1 MNLIDVK
8 NLLFKYKMYSGEKEE
23 VIEHTAIDNISLSIK
38 KGDFVGILGH
48 NGSGKSTLAKQLA
61 ALLKPSGG
69 VIYVGGMDTAKEE
82 QILDIRKT
90 AGLVFQNPDNQLI
103 GNIVEE
109 DVAFGPENMGIPAEE
124 IEMRITKALA
134 ATGMTAYRE
143 ASPGAL
149 SGGQKQKIAISGV
162 LAMEPKCIIFD
173 EPTAM
178 IDPES
183 RKELL
188 EAIYDLKRLKNIT
201 VIYITHFL
209 QEVSQADYLYVMSH
223 GKITLEGTP
232 ETLFKMP
239 EKLAENNLE
248 LPFEVAL
255 IDDLR
260 KKSVDVPEEIYTK
273 QQLLEFLK
281 YHFQK
286 DKANNIV
293 LSDYKSEQ
301 QAISESSKSNVK
313 SQAKENSRYGNCLEK
328 QSDSYSI
335 SVDDRNEKLSDNS
348 LGDLNLADETE
359 VSKKSHELD
368 KTEVSKKSHELD
380 KTEVS
385 KKSHD
390 LDEAEVSR
398 KSHDLDEAEVSKKSH
413 ELKETSDIKENA
425 SKNID
430 EPKETEST
438 KGITLKNISYQ
449 YKKQDSGEEKYAI
462 KDISLAIEPGEFVA
476 IIGRTGSGKST
487 LIQHFNGLFQPKSGD
502 YFFNGE
508 NIWEKKYDLKK
519 LRQKVALCFQY
530 PEYQLFEENVLKDIA
545 FGPKNL
551 GFDKK
556 ECEKKARHA
565 MQLAGLSNELE
576 KVSPFS
582 LSGGQKRR
590 VALAGILAM
599 EPEYL
604 ILDEP
609 VAGMDAPGK
618 KILFDLLHHLNKE
631 RGITIVLVS
640 HNMDDVA
647 DHADRVLVMENGQIK
662 MDGKTEEVFAR
673 KDELTEMGLGVPQA
687 VEFYLDL
694 KEILEETDI
703 DLDNAFSH
711 DMQYNQKNREVSQK
725 TIELSQENVE
735 INQKETK
742 EKGTEMHEK
751 KIEPSNAKAKEYIKT
766 KRTKNV
772 EIPLNIDEL
781 AAYIAGGSL

>member
-23 VIEHTAIDNISLSIK
+23 VIEHTAIDDISLSIK

-69 VIYVGGMDTAKEE
+69 VIYVGGMDTSKEE
-82 QILDIRKT
+82 RILDIRKT
-90 AGLVFQNPDNQLI
+90 AGMVFQNPDNQLI

-124 IEMRITKALA
+124 IEKKITKALA
-134 ATGMTAYRE
+134 STGMTAYRE

-162 LAMEPKCIIFD
+162 LAMEPECIIFD

-209 QEVSQADYLYVMSH
+209 QEVSRADYLYVMSH

-232 ETLFKMP
+232 EALFKMP
-239 EKLAENNLE
+239 EKLVENNLE

-255 IDDLR
+255 IDNLR
-260 KKSVDVPEEIYTK
+260 EKGVLVPEEIYTK
-273 QQLLEFLK
+273 QQLLEFLEDD
-281 YHFQK
+281 FQK
-286 DKANNIV
+286 SKIDNII
-293 LSDYKSEQ
+293 LSERKSESEVGGR
-301 QAISESSKSNVK
+301 AISES
-313 SQAKENSRYGNCLEK
+313 
-328 QSDSYSI
+328 
-335 SVDDRNEKLSDNS
+335 DNS
-348 LGDLNLADETE
+348 LDNLKLTDETE
-359 VSKKSHELD
+359 VSKKL
-368 KTEVSKKSHELD
+368 
-380 KTEVS
+380 
-385 KKSHD
+385 
-390 LDEAEVSR
+390 
-398 KSHDLDEAEVSKKSH
+398 H
-413 ELKETSDIKENA
+413 ELKEISDIKEDA

-430 EPKETEST
+430 ESKETT

-449 YKKQDSGEEKYAI
+449 YKKRGSSEEKYAI
-462 KDISLAIEPGEFVA
+462 KDISLSIEPGEFVA
-476 IIGRTGSGKST
+476 IVGRTGSGKST
-487 LIQHFNGLFQPKSGD
+487 LIQHLNGLLQPKSGE

-556 ECEKKARHA
+556 ECEEKARHA
-565 MQLAGLSNELE
+565 MQLVGLSKELE

-647 DHADRVLVMENGQIK
+647 NHADRVLVMEDGQLK
-662 MDGKTEEVFAR
+662 MDGNTGEVFTR

-694 KEILEETDI
+694 KESLEETDV
-703 DLDNAFSH
+703 DSNNAFPH
-711 DMQYNQKNREVSQK
+711 DMQCNEKNREVYQK
-725 TIELSQENVE
+725 MVELSQENVE
-735 INQKETK
+735 MNQKETK
-742 EKGTEMHEK
+742 EKGIKMRKEK
-751 KIEPSNAKAKEYIKT
+751 MEASNAKAEEYIKI
-766 KRTKNV
+766 KRMKN
-772 EIPLNIDEL
+772 EGLPLSIDEL

>member
-1 MNLIDVK
+1 MIKADAVLWPTIIVEKSQMNLIDVK

-23 VIEHTAIDNISLSIK
+23 VIEHTAIDDISLSIK
-38 KGDFVGILGH
+38 KGGFVGILGH

-61 ALLKPSGG
+61 ALLKPTGG
-69 VIYVGGMDTAKEE
+69 VIYVGGMDTSKEE

-90 AGLVFQNPDNQLI
+90 AGMVFQNPDNQLI

-124 IEMRITKALA
+124 IEKRITKALA
-134 ATGMTAYRE
+134 STGMTAYRE
-143 ASPGAL
+143 ASPGTL

-162 LAMEPKCIIFD
+162 LAMEPECIIFD

-223 GKITLEGTP
+223 GKITIEGTP

-239 EKLAENNLE
+239 EKLVENNLE

-260 KKSVDVPEEIYTK
+260 KKGVNVPEEIYTK
-273 QQLLEFLK
+273 KQLLEFLK
-281 YHFQK
+281 HDFRKGKDDNIILSKQK
-286 DKANNIV
+286 IESQVETLANN
-293 LSDYKSEQ
+293 S
-301 QAISESSKSNVK
+301 
-313 SQAKENSRYGNCLEK
+313 
-328 QSDSYSI
+328 
-335 SVDDRNEKLSDNS
+335 
-348 LGDLNLADETE
+348 
-359 VSKKSHELD
+359 
-368 KTEVSKKSHELD
+368 
-380 KTEVS
+380 
-385 KKSHD
+385 
-390 LDEAEVSR
+390 LDELEVP
-398 KSHDLDEAEVSKKSH
+398 KKRS
-413 ELKETSDIKENA
+413 EFKDISDIKEVP
-425 SKNID
+425 KKVY

-449 YKKQDSGEEKYAI
+449 YKKQDSGKEKYAI
-462 KDISLAIEPGEFVA
+462 KDISLSIEPGEFVA
-476 IIGRTGSGKST
+476 IVGRTGSGKST
-487 LIQHFNGLFQPKSGD
+487 LIQHLNGLLQPKSGE
-502 YFFNGE
+502 YFFDGE

-519 LRQKVALCFQY
+519 LRQNVALCFQY

-556 ECEKKARHA
+556 KCEEKARHA
-565 MQLAGLSNELE
+565 MQLVGLSKELE

-618 KILFDLLHHLNKE
+618 KILFDLLHRLNKE
-631 RGITIVLVS
+631 RGITIILVS

-647 DHADRVLVMENGQIK
+647 DHAERVLVMEDGQLK
-662 MDGKTEEVFAR
+662 MDGKTREVFAR
-673 KDELTEMGLGVPQA
+673 KDELIEMGLGVPQA

-694 KEILEETDI
+694 REILEETDI
-703 DLDNAFSH
+703 DLDNDFSQ
-711 DMQYNQKNREVSQK
+711 DMQCNEKNREVYQK
-725 TIELSQENVE
+725 TVELSQENVE

-742 EKGTEMHEK
+742 EKGIEMHKE
-751 KIEPSNAKAKEYIKT
+751 KIEVSNAKV

-772 EIPLNIDEL
+772 GIPLSIDEL

>member
-162 LAMEPKCIIFD
+162 LAMEPECIIFD

-223 GKITLEGTP
+223 GKITLKGTP
-232 ETLFKMP
+232 ETLFKIP

-255 IDDLR
+255 IDNLR

-286 DKANNIV
+286 DKSDNIV
-293 LSDYKSEQ
+293 LSEYKSERKT
-301 QAISESSKSNVK
+301 ISESSKSNVK
-313 SQAKENSRYGNCLEK
+313 SQAKENSRYGTCLEK

-335 SVDDRNEKLSDNS
+335 SVDDRNEKLADNF

-359 VSKKSHELD
+359 VSKKSYELD
-368 KTEVSKKSHELD
+368 EAEVSKKSHE
-380 KTEVS
+380 
-385 KKSHD
+385 
-390 LDEAEVSR
+390 
-398 KSHDLDEAEVSKKSH
+398 LDEAEVSKKSH
-413 ELKETSDIKENA
+413 ELKETSDIKENS

-449 YKKQDSGEEKYAI
+449 YKKQDFGEEKYAI

-556 ECEKKARHA
+556 ECEEKARHA

-647 DHADRVLVMENGQIK
+647 EHADRVLVMENGQLK
-662 MDGKTEEVFAR
+662 MDGKTEEVFVR
-673 KDELTEMGLGVPQA
+673 KNELTEMGLGVPQA

-751 KIEPSNAKAKEYIKT
+751 KIEASNEKAKEYIKT

-772 EIPLNIDEL
+772 GIPLNIDEL

>member
-1 MNLIDVK
+1 MIVWRFYWNVEKSQMNLIDVK

-23 VIEHTAIDNISLSIK
+23 VIEHTAIDDISLSIK

-69 VIYVGGMDTAKEE
+69 VIYVGGMDTSKEE

-90 AGLVFQNPDNQLI
+90 AGMVFQNPDNQLI

-124 IEMRITKALA
+124 IEKRITKALA
-134 ATGMTAYRE
+134 STGMSAYRE

-162 LAMEPKCIIFD
+162 LAMEPECIIFD

-183 RKELL
+183 RKEVL
-188 EAIYDLKRLKNIT
+188 EAIYDLKHLKKIT

-209 QEVSQADYLYVMSH
+209 QEVSQADYLYVMSQ

-232 ETLFKMP
+232 EALFKMP
-239 EKLAENNLE
+239 EKLVENNLE

-260 KKSVDVPEEIYTK
+260 KKGVNVPEEIYTK

-281 YHFQK
+281 HYFQK
-286 DKANNIV
+286 SKDNNII
-293 LSDYKSEQ
+293 LSKQ
-301 QAISESSKSNVK
+301 KPESQVETL
-313 SQAKENSRYGNCLEK
+313 A
-328 QSDSYSI
+328 
-335 SVDDRNEKLSDNS
+335 DNS
-348 LGDLNLADETE
+348 LDELKEISDRKEEVPKKRHELKDVSDRKEE
-359 VSKKSHELD
+359 VSKK
-368 KTEVSKKSHELD
+368 
-380 KTEVS
+380 
-385 KKSHD
+385 
-390 LDEAEVSR
+390 R
-398 KSHDLDEAEVSKKSH
+398 H
-413 ELKETSDIKENA
+413 ELKDVSDRKEEI
-425 SKNID
+425 SKKVD
-430 EPKETEST
+430 ESKETEST
-438 KGITLKNISYQ
+438 KGILLKNISYQ

-462 KDISLAIEPGEFVA
+462 KNVSLSIEPGEFVA
-476 IIGRTGSGKST
+476 IVGRTGSGKST
-487 LIQHFNGLFQPKSGD
+487 LIQHLNGLLQPKSGQYLFD
-502 YFFNGE
+502 GE
-508 NIWEKKYDLKK
+508 NIWERKYDLKK

-545 FGPKNL
+545 FGSKNL

-556 ECEKKARHA
+556 ECEEKARHA
-565 MQLAGLSNELE
+565 MQLVGLSKELE

-618 KILFDLLHHLNKE
+618 KMLFELLHQLNKE
-631 RGITIVLVS
+631 RGITIILVS

-647 DHADRVLVMENGQIK
+647 DHADRVLVMEDGHLK
-662 MDGKTEEVFAR
+662 MDGKTGEVFAR

-687 VEFYLDL
+687 VEFYLDI
-694 KEILEETDI
+694 KEILEEMDI
-703 DLDNAFSH
+703 DLNNAFSQ
-711 DMQYNQKNREVSQK
+711 DMQCNQKNRKVYQKSVELYPENLEKNQREIDEKSMEIHREKTEV
-725 TIELSQENVE
+725 LN
-735 INQKETK
+735 TK
-742 EKGTEMHEK
+742 VK
-751 KIEPSNAKAKEYIKT
+751 KNARR
-766 KRTKNV
+766 KRTKPV
-772 EIPLNIDEL
+772 EIPLNIENL
-781 AAYIAGGSL
+781 AEYIAGGSL

>member
-1 MNLIDVK
+1 MIKADAVLRTTIIVEKSHMNLIDVK

-23 VIEHTAIDNISLSIK
+23 VIERTAIDDISLSIK

-61 ALLKPSGG
+61 ALLKPSDG
-69 VIYVGGMDTAKEE
+69 VIYVGGMDTSKEE

-90 AGLVFQNPDNQLI
+90 AGMVFQNPDNQLI

-124 IEMRITKALA
+124 IEKRIAKALA
-134 ATGMTAYRE
+134 STGMTAYRE

-162 LAMEPKCIIFD
+162 LAMEPECIIFD

-209 QEVSQADYLYVMSH
+209 QEVSRADYLYVMSH
-223 GKITLEGTP
+223 GQITLEGTP
-232 ETLFKMP
+232 ETLFKLP
-239 EKLAENNLE
+239 EKLVENNLE

-255 IDDLR
+255 IDNLR
-260 KKSVDVPEEIYTK
+260 KKGVQVPEEIYTK
-273 QQLLEFLK
+273 KQLLEFLK
-281 YHFQK
+281 HDFRK
-286 DKANNIV
+286 DI
-293 LSDYKSEQ
+293 
-301 QAISESSKSNVK
+301 
-313 SQAKENSRYGNCLEK
+313 
-328 QSDSYSI
+328 
-335 SVDDRNEKLSDNS
+335 
-348 LGDLNLADETE
+348 
-359 VSKKSHELD
+359 
-368 KTEVSKKSHELD
+368 
-380 KTEVS
+380 
-385 KKSHD
+385 
-390 LDEAEVSR
+390 
-398 KSHDLDEAEVSKKSH
+398 
-413 ELKETSDIKENA
+413 SDIKEVPNRIEK
-425 SKNID
+425 S
-430 EPKETEST
+430 KETEST

-449 YKKQDSGEEKYAI
+449 YKKRGSSEEKYAI
-462 KDISLAIEPGEFVA
+462 KDISLSIKPGEFVA
-476 IIGRTGSGKST
+476 IVGRTGSGKST
-487 LIQHFNGLFQPKSGD
+487 LIQHLNGLLQPQSGE

-556 ECEKKARHA
+556 ECEEKARHA
-565 MQLAGLSNELE
+565 MQLVGLSKELE

-647 DHADRVLVMENGQIK
+647 NHADRVLVMEDGQLK
-662 MDGKTEEVFAR
+662 MDGKTREVFAR
-673 KDELTEMGLGVPQA
+673 KGELIKMGLGVPQA

-694 KEILEETDI
+694 KEI
-703 DLDNAFSH
+703 
-711 DMQYNQKNREVSQK
+711 
-725 TIELSQENVE
+725 
-735 INQKETK
+735 
-742 EKGTEMHEK
+742 
-751 KIEPSNAKAKEYIKT
+751 KT
-766 KRTKNV
+766 KTV
-772 EIPLNIDEL
+772 EIPLNIEEL
-781 AAYIAGGSL
+781 AVYIAGGSL

>member
-61 ALLKPSGG
+61 ALLKPSSG

-134 ATGMTAYRE
+134 STGMTAYRE

-162 LAMEPKCIIFD
+162 LAMEPECIIFD

-223 GKITLEGTP
+223 GKITLKGTP
-232 ETLFKMP
+232 ETLFKIP

-286 DKANNIV
+286 DKSDNIV
-293 LSDYKSEQ
+293 LSEYKSERKT
-301 QAISESSKSNVK
+301 ISESSRSNVK

-335 SVDDRNEKLSDNS
+335 SVDDRNEKLADNS

-368 KTEVSKKSHELD
+368 EAEVSKKSYE
-380 KTEVS
+380 
-385 KKSHD
+385 
-390 LDEAEVSR
+390 
-398 KSHDLDEAEVSKKSH
+398 LDEAEVSKKSH

-487 LIQHFNGLFQPKSGD
+487 LIQHFNGLFQPKSGA

-556 ECEKKARHA
+556 ECEEKARHA

-582 LSGGQKRR
+582 LSGGEKRR

-609 VAGMDAPGK
+609 VAGMDASGK

-647 DHADRVLVMENGQIK
+647 DHADRVLVMENGQLK
-662 MDGKTEEVFAR
+662 MDGKTEEVFVR

-703 DLDNAFSH
+703 DLENAFSH
-711 DMQYNQKNREVSQK
+711 DMQYDQKNREVSQK
-725 TIELSQENVE
+725 MIELSQENVE

-751 KIEPSNAKAKEYIKT
+751 KIEASNEKAKEYIKT

-772 EIPLNIDEL
+772 GIPLNIDEL
-781 AAYIAGGSL
+781 VAYIAGGSL

>member
-61 ALLKPSGG
+61 ALLKPSSG

-134 ATGMTAYRE
+134 STGMTAYRE

-149 SGGQKQKIAISGV
+149 SGGQKQK
-162 LAMEPKCIIFD
+162 
-173 EPTAM
+173 
-178 IDPES
+178 
-183 RKELL
+183 KELL

-223 GKITLEGTP
+223 GKITLKGTP
-232 ETLFKMP
+232 ETLFKIP
-239 EKLAENNLE
+239 EKLVENNLE

-286 DKANNIV
+286 DESDNIV
-293 LSDYKSEQ
+293 LSEYKSERKT
-301 QAISESSKSNVK
+301 ISESSKSNVK

-335 SVDDRNEKLSDNS
+335 SVDDRNEKLADNS
-348 LGDLNLADETE
+348 LGDLNLADET
-359 VSKKSHELD
+359 
-368 KTEVSKKSHELD
+368 
-380 KTEVS
+380 
-385 KKSHD
+385 
-390 LDEAEVSR
+390 
-398 KSHDLDEAEVSKKSH
+398 EVSKKSH

-430 EPKETEST
+430 EPKETELT

-487 LIQHFNGLFQPKSGD
+487 LIQHFNGLFQPKSGA

-556 ECEKKARHA
+556 ECEEKARHA

-647 DHADRVLVMENGQIK
+647 DHADRVLVMENGQLK
-662 MDGKTEEVFAR
+662 MDGKTEEVFVR

-703 DLDNAFSH
+703 DLENAFSH

-751 KIEPSNAKAKEYIKT
+751 KIEASNEKAKEYIKT

-772 EIPLNIDEL
+772 GIPLNIDEL

>member
-69 VIYVGGMDTAKEE
+69 IIYVGGMDTAKEE

-134 ATGMTAYRE
+134 STGMTAYRE

-162 LAMEPKCIIFD
+162 LAMEPECIIFD

-223 GKITLEGTP
+223 GKITLKGTP
-232 ETLFKMP
+232 ETLFKIP
-239 EKLAENNLE
+239 EKLVENNLE

-286 DKANNIV
+286 DKSDNIV
-293 LSDYKSEQ
+293 LSEYKSERKT
-301 QAISESSKSNVK
+301 ISESSKSNVK
-313 SQAKENSRYGNCLEK
+313 SQAKENSRYGNSMEK
-328 QSDSYSI
+328 QSDSHSI
-335 SVDDRNEKLSDNS
+335 SVYDRNEKLADNS
-348 LGDLNLADETE
+348 LDNLNLADETE

-368 KTEVSKKSHELD
+368 EAEVSKKSHELD
-380 KTEVS
+380 EAEVS
-385 KKSHD
+385 KKFH
-390 LDEAEVSR
+390 E
-398 KSHDLDEAEVSKKSH
+398 LDEAEVSKKSH

-430 EPKETEST
+430 EPKKTEST

-556 ECEKKARHA
+556 ECEEKARHA

-609 VAGMDAPGK
+609 VAGMDALGK

-647 DHADRVLVMENGQIK
+647 DHADRVLVMENGQLK
-662 MDGKTEEVFAR
+662 MDGKTEEVFVR

-703 DLDNAFSH
+703 DLENAFSH

-751 KIEPSNAKAKEYIKT
+751 KIEASNEKAKEYIKT

-772 EIPLNIDEL
+772 GIPLNIDEL

>member
-1 MNLIDVK
+1 M
-8 NLLFKYKMYSGEKEE
+8 
-23 VIEHTAIDNISLSIK
+23 
-38 KGDFVGILGH
+38 
-48 NGSGKSTLAKQLA
+48 
-61 ALLKPSGG
+61 
-69 VIYVGGMDTAKEE
+69 
-82 QILDIRKT
+82 
-90 AGLVFQNPDNQLI
+90 
-103 GNIVEE
+103 
-109 DVAFGPENMGIPAEE
+109 
-124 IEMRITKALA
+124 
-134 ATGMTAYRE
+134 
-143 ASPGAL
+143 
-149 SGGQKQKIAISGV
+149 
-162 LAMEPKCIIFD
+162 
-173 EPTAM
+173 
-178 IDPES
+178 
-183 RKELL
+183 
-188 EAIYDLKRLKNIT
+188 
-201 VIYITHFL
+201 
-209 QEVSQADYLYVMSH
+209 
-223 GKITLEGTP
+223 
-232 ETLFKMP
+232 
-239 EKLAENNLE
+239 
-248 LPFEVAL
+248 
-255 IDDLR
+255 
-260 KKSVDVPEEIYTK
+260 
-273 QQLLEFLK
+273 
-281 YHFQK
+281 
-286 DKANNIV
+286 
-293 LSDYKSEQ
+293 
-301 QAISESSKSNVK
+301 
-313 SQAKENSRYGNCLEK
+313 
-328 QSDSYSI
+328 
-335 SVDDRNEKLSDNS
+335 
-348 LGDLNLADETE
+348 
-359 VSKKSHELD
+359 
-368 KTEVSKKSHELD
+368 
-380 KTEVS
+380 
-385 KKSHD
+385 
-390 LDEAEVSR
+390 
-398 KSHDLDEAEVSKKSH
+398 
-413 ELKETSDIKENA
+413 
-425 SKNID
+425 
-430 EPKETEST
+430 
-438 KGITLKNISYQ
+438 
-449 YKKQDSGEEKYAI
+449 
-462 KDISLAIEPGEFVA
+462 A

-487 LIQHFNGLFQPKSGD
+487 LIQHFNGIFQPKSGD

-508 NIWEKKYDLKK
+508 NIWEKKYDLKR

-556 ECEKKARHA
+556 ECEEKARHA

-647 DHADRVLVMENGQIK
+647 DHADRVLVMENGQLK

-711 DMQYNQKNREVSQK
+711 DMQYNQKNLEVSQK
-725 TIELSQENVE
+725 TLELSQQNVE

-751 KIEPSNAKAKEYIKT
+751 KIEASNEKAKEYIKT

-772 EIPLNIDEL
+772 GIPLNIDEL

>member
-134 ATGMTAYRE
+134 STGMTAYRE
-143 ASPGAL
+143 VSPGAL

-162 LAMEPKCIIFD
+162 LAMEPECIIFD

-223 GKITLEGTP
+223 GKITLKGTP
-232 ETLFKMP
+232 ETLFKIP
-239 EKLAENNLE
+239 EKLVENNLE

-260 KKSVDVPEEIYTK
+260 KKSMDVPEEIYTK

-286 DKANNIV
+286 DKSDNIV
-293 LSDYKSEQ
+293 LYEYKSERKT
-301 QAISESSKSNVK
+301 ISESSRSNVK
-313 SQAKENSRYGNCLEK
+313 SQAKENSRYGNSMEK
-328 QSDSYSI
+328 QSDSHSI
-335 SVDDRNEKLSDNS
+335 SVDDRNEKLADNS

-359 VSKKSHELD
+359 VSKKSYELD
-368 KTEVSKKSHELD
+368 EAEVSKKSHE
-380 KTEVS
+380 
-385 KKSHD
+385 
-390 LDEAEVSR
+390 
-398 KSHDLDEAEVSKKSH
+398 LDEAEVSKKSH

-449 YKKQDSGEEKYAI
+449 YKKQDSGEE
-462 KDISLAIEPGEFVA
+462 
-476 IIGRTGSGKST
+476 
-487 LIQHFNGLFQPKSGD
+487 
-502 YFFNGE
+502 
-508 NIWEKKYDLKK
+508 
-519 LRQKVALCFQY
+519 
-530 PEYQLFEENVLKDIA
+530 
-545 FGPKNL
+545 
-551 GFDKK
+551 
-556 ECEKKARHA
+556 
-565 MQLAGLSNELE
+565 
-576 KVSPFS
+576 
-582 LSGGQKRR
+582 
-590 VALAGILAM
+590 
-599 EPEYL
+599 
-604 ILDEP
+604 
-609 VAGMDAPGK
+609 
-618 KILFDLLHHLNKE
+618 
-631 RGITIVLVS
+631 
-640 HNMDDVA
+640 
-647 DHADRVLVMENGQIK
+647 
-662 MDGKTEEVFAR
+662 
-673 KDELTEMGLGVPQA
+673 
-687 VEFYLDL
+687 
-694 KEILEETDI
+694 
-703 DLDNAFSH
+703 
-711 DMQYNQKNREVSQK
+711 
-725 TIELSQENVE
+725 
-735 INQKETK
+735 
-742 EKGTEMHEK
+742 
-751 KIEPSNAKAKEYIKT
+751 
-766 KRTKNV
+766 
-772 EIPLNIDEL
+772 
-781 AAYIAGGSL
+781 

>member
-1 MNLIDVK
+1 MIKADAVLRPTIIVEKSQMNLIDVK

-23 VIEHTAIDNISLSIK
+23 VIEHTAIDDISLSIK

-69 VIYVGGMDTAKEE
+69 VIYVGGMDTSKEE

-90 AGLVFQNPDNQLI
+90 AGMVFQNPDNQLI

-124 IEMRITKALA
+124 IEKRIAKALA
-134 ATGMTAYRE
+134 STGMTAYRE
-143 ASPGAL
+143 TSPGAL

-162 LAMEPKCIIFD
+162 LAMEPECIIFD

-239 EKLAENNLE
+239 EKLVENNLE

-255 IDDLR
+255 IDNLR
-260 KKSVDVPEEIYTK
+260 KKDVQVPEKIYTK
-273 QQLLEFLK
+273 QQLLEFLEDD
-281 YHFQK
+281 FRK
-286 DKANNIV
+286 DI
-293 LSDYKSEQ
+293 
-301 QAISESSKSNVK
+301 
-313 SQAKENSRYGNCLEK
+313 
-328 QSDSYSI
+328 
-335 SVDDRNEKLSDNS
+335 
-348 LGDLNLADETE
+348 
-359 VSKKSHELD
+359 
-368 KTEVSKKSHELD
+368 
-380 KTEVS
+380 
-385 KKSHD
+385 
-390 LDEAEVSR
+390 
-398 KSHDLDEAEVSKKSH
+398 
-413 ELKETSDIKENA
+413 SDIKEVPNRIEE
-425 SKNID
+425 S
-430 EPKETEST
+430 KETEST

-449 YKKQDSGEEKYAI
+449 YKKQGSGEEKYAI
-462 KDISLAIEPGEFVA
+462 KDISLSIEPGEFVA
-476 IIGRTGSGKST
+476 IVGRTGSGKST
-487 LIQHFNGLFQPKSGD
+487 LIQHFNGLLQPKSGE

-556 ECEKKARHA
+556 ECEERARHA
-565 MQLAGLSNELE
+565 MQLVGLSKELE

-647 DHADRVLVMENGQIK
+647 NHADRVVVMEDGQLK
-662 MDGKTEEVFAR
+662 MDGKTREVFAR
-673 KDELTEMGLGVPQA
+673 KDELTKMGLGVPQT

-694 KEILEETDI
+694 KEILEETDV
-703 DLDNAFSH
+703 DSNNAFPH
-711 DMQYNQKNREVSQK
+711 DMQCNEKNREVYQK
-725 TIELSQENVE
+725 MVELSQKNVE

-742 EKGTEMHEK
+742 EKGIEMHK
-751 KIEPSNAKAKEYIKT
+751 GKIETSNAKAKEYIKT
-766 KRTKNV
+766 KESIKAKRMKN
-772 EIPLNIDEL
+772 EGLPLSIDEL
-781 AAYIAGGSL
+781 AAYIAGGGL

>member
-23 VIEHTAIDNISLSIK
+23 VIERTAIDDISLSIK

-61 ALLKPSGG
+61 ALLKPSSG
-69 VIYVGGMDTAKEE
+69 VICIGGMDTSKEE

-90 AGLVFQNPDNQLI
+90 AGMVFQNPDNQLI

-124 IEMRITKALA
+124 IEKRITKALA
-134 ATGMTAYRE
+134 STGMTAYRE

-162 LAMEPKCIIFD
+162 LAMEPECIIFD

-201 VIYITHFL
+201 IIYITHFL

-232 ETLFKMP
+232 KTLFKMP
-239 EKLAENNLE
+239 EKLVENNLE

-255 IDDLR
+255 IDNLR
-260 KKSVDVPEEIYTK
+260 KKGVLVPEEIYTK
-273 QQLLEFLK
+273 QQLLEFLR
-281 YHFQK
+281 HDFWK
-286 DKANNIV
+286 DI
-293 LSDYKSEQ
+293 
-301 QAISESSKSNVK
+301 
-313 SQAKENSRYGNCLEK
+313 
-328 QSDSYSI
+328 
-335 SVDDRNEKLSDNS
+335 
-348 LGDLNLADETE
+348 
-359 VSKKSHELD
+359 
-368 KTEVSKKSHELD
+368 
-380 KTEVS
+380 
-385 KKSHD
+385 
-390 LDEAEVSR
+390 
-398 KSHDLDEAEVSKKSH
+398 
-413 ELKETSDIKENA
+413 SDIKEVPNRIEK
-425 SKNID
+425 SKEI
-430 EPKETEST
+430 EST

-462 KDISLAIEPGEFVA
+462 KDISLSIKPGEFVA
-476 IIGRTGSGKST
+476 IVGRTGSGKST
-487 LIQHFNGLFQPKSGD
+487 LIQHLNGLLQPKSGE

-556 ECEKKARHA
+556 ECEEKARHA
-565 MQLAGLSNELE
+565 MKLVGLSKELE

-647 DHADRVLVMENGQIK
+647 DHADRVLVMEDGQLK
-662 MDGKTEEVFAR
+662 MDGKTREIFAR
-673 KDELTEMGLGVPQA
+673 RDELTAMGLGVPQA

-694 KEILEETDI
+694 KEI
-703 DLDNAFSH
+703 
-711 DMQYNQKNREVSQK
+711 
-725 TIELSQENVE
+725 
-735 INQKETK
+735 
-742 EKGTEMHEK
+742 
-751 KIEPSNAKAKEYIKT
+751 KT
-766 KRTKNV
+766 KTV
-772 EIPLNIDEL
+772 EIPLNIEEL
-781 AAYIAGGSL
+781 AVYIAGGSL

>member
-1 MNLIDVK
+1 MIKTDAVLWPTIIVEKSQMNLIDVK

-23 VIEHTAIDNISLSIK
+23 VIEHTAIDDISLSIK

-69 VIYVGGMDTAKEE
+69 VIYVGGMDTSKEE

-90 AGLVFQNPDNQLI
+90 AGMVFQNPDNQLI

-124 IEMRITKALA
+124 IEKRITKALA
-134 ATGMTAYRE
+134 STGMSAYRE

-162 LAMEPKCIIFD
+162 LAMEPECIIFD

-232 ETLFKMP
+232 EILFKMP
-239 EKLAENNLE
+239 EKLVENNLE

-260 KKSVDVPEEIYTK
+260 KKGVDVPEEIYTK

-281 YHFQK
+281 QDFRKNKSDNIILSKQK
-286 DKANNIV
+286 N
-293 LSDYKSEQ
+293 
-301 QAISESSKSNVK
+301 ESRTETLV
-313 SQAKENSRYGNCLEK
+313 
-328 QSDSYSI
+328 
-335 SVDDRNEKLSDNS
+335 DNS
-348 LGDLNLADETE
+348 LDDLKLADETE
-359 VSKKSHELD
+359 VAKK
-368 KTEVSKKSHELD
+368 
-380 KTEVS
+380 
-385 KKSHD
+385 
-390 LDEAEVSR
+390 R
-398 KSHDLDEAEVSKKSH
+398 Q
-413 ELKETSDIKENA
+413 ELKEISDIREKVSEKRQELKEVPGIKEGA
-425 SKNID
+425 S
-430 EPKETEST
+430 KETEST

-449 YKKQDSGEEKYAI
+449 YKKQGSGEEKYAI
-462 KDISLAIEPGEFVA
+462 KDISLSIEPGEFVA
-476 IIGRTGSGKST
+476 IVGRTGSGKST
-487 LIQHFNGLFQPKSGD
+487 LIQHFNGLLQPKSGE

-508 NIWEKKYDLKK
+508 NIWEKKYDLKR

-556 ECEKKARHA
+556 KCEEKARHA
-565 MQLAGLSNELE
+565 MQLVGLSKELE

-618 KILFDLLHHLNKE
+618 KMLFDLLHHLNKE
-631 RGITIVLVS
+631 RGITIILVS

-647 DHADRVLVMENGQIK
+647 DHADRVLVMEDGQLK
-662 MDGKTEEVFAR
+662 MDGKTGEVFTR

-694 KEILEETDI
+694 KEILEETDV
-703 DLDNAFSH
+703 DSNNAFSQN
-711 DMQYNQKNREVSQK
+711 MQYNERNREVYQK
-725 TIELSQENVE
+725 TVKLSQENV
-735 INQKETK
+735 
-742 EKGTEMHEK
+742 G
-751 KIEPSNAKAKEYIKT
+751 
-766 KRTKNV
+766 
-772 EIPLNIDEL
+772 IPLSIDEL

>member
-38 KGDFVGILGH
+38 KGDFVGVLGH

-61 ALLKPSGG
+61 ALLKPSDG
-69 VIYVGGMDTAKEE
+69 VIYVGGMDTSKEE

-90 AGLVFQNPDNQLI
+90 AGMVFQNPDNQLI

-109 DVAFGPENMGIPAEE
+109 DVAFGPENMGISAEE
-124 IEMRITKALA
+124 IEKRITKALA
-134 ATGMTAYRE
+134 STGMTAYRE

-162 LAMEPKCIIFD
+162 LAMEPECIIFD

-188 EAIYDLKRLKNIT
+188 EAIYELNKLKNIT

-209 QEVSQADYLYVMSH
+209 QEVSRADYLYVMSH

-232 ETLFKMP
+232 EMLFKAP
-239 EKLAENNLE
+239 EKLVKNNLE
-248 LPFEVAL
+248 LPFEIAL
-255 IDDLR
+255 IDNLR
-260 KKSVDVPEEIYTK
+260 KKGVQVPEEIYTK
-273 QQLLEFLK
+273 QQLIEF
-281 YHFQK
+281 F
-286 DKANNIV
+286 
-293 LSDYKSEQ
+293 E
-301 QAISESSKSNVK
+301 
-313 SQAKENSRYGNCLEK
+313 
-328 QSDSYSI
+328 
-335 SVDDRNEKLSDNS
+335 
-348 LGDLNLADETE
+348 
-359 VSKKSHELD
+359 
-368 KTEVSKKSHELD
+368 
-380 KTEVS
+380 
-385 KKSHD
+385 
-390 LDEAEVSR
+390 
-398 KSHDLDEAEVSKKSH
+398 H
-413 ELKETSDIKENA
+413 ELKETSDIKEA
-425 SKNID
+425 VSKKID
-430 EPKETEST
+430 ESKETEST

-449 YKKQDSGEEKYAI
+449 YKKQGSGEEKYAI
-462 KDISLAIEPGEFVA
+462 KDISLSVKPGEFVA
-476 IIGRTGSGKST
+476 IVGRTGSGKST
-487 LIQHFNGLFQPKSGD
+487 LIQHLNGLLQPENGQ

-508 NIWEKKYDLKK
+508 NIWDKKYDLKK

-556 ECEKKARHA
+556 KCEEKARHA
-565 MQLAGLSNELE
+565 MQLVGLSEELE

-647 DHADRVLVMENGQIK
+647 NHADRVLVMEDGQLK

-673 KDELTEMGLGVPQA
+673 RKELTAMGLGVPQA

-694 KEILEETDI
+694 KEKLEEADI
-703 DLDNAFSH
+703 DSDNTLSQ
-711 DMQYNQKNREVSQK
+711 DIQCNQKNLEVYQ
-725 TIELSQENVE
+725 
-735 INQKETK
+735 
-742 EKGTEMHEK
+742 
-751 KIEPSNAKAKEYIKT
+751 
-766 KRTKNV
+766 KNV
-772 EIPLNIDEL
+772 EIPLTVEEL

>member
-23 VIEHTAIDNISLSIK
+23 VIEYTAIDDISLSIK
-38 KGDFVGILGH
+38 KGDFVGVLGH

-69 VIYVGGMDTAKEE
+69 VIYVGGMDTSKEE

-90 AGLVFQNPDNQLI
+90 AGMVFQNPDNQLI

-109 DVAFGPENMGIPAEE
+109 DVAFGPENMGIPSKE
-124 IEMRITKALA
+124 IEERITKALA
-134 ATGMTAYRE
+134 STGMTAYRE
-143 ASPGAL
+143 VAPGAL

-162 LAMEPKCIIFD
+162 LAMEPECIIFD

-188 EAIYDLKRLKNIT
+188 EAIYELNKLKNIT

-223 GKITLEGTP
+223 GKITLEGSP

-239 EKLAENNLE
+239 EKLVENNLE
-248 LPFEVAL
+248 LPFEIAL
-255 IDDLR
+255 IDTLR
-260 KKSVDVPEEIYTK
+260 KKGVQVPGEIYTK
-273 QQLLEFLK
+273 QQLLEFLERDFRK
-281 YHFQK
+281 
-286 DKANNIV
+286 NI
-293 LSDYKSEQ
+293 
-301 QAISESSKSNVK
+301 
-313 SQAKENSRYGNCLEK
+313 
-328 QSDSYSI
+328 
-335 SVDDRNEKLSDNS
+335 
-348 LGDLNLADETE
+348 
-359 VSKKSHELD
+359 
-368 KTEVSKKSHELD
+368 
-380 KTEVS
+380 
-385 KKSHD
+385 
-390 LDEAEVSR
+390 
-398 KSHDLDEAEVSKKSH
+398 
-413 ELKETSDIKENA
+413 SDIKEM
-425 SKNID
+425 SKKIY
-430 EPKETEST
+430 EPKEKESI

-449 YKKQDSGEEKYAI
+449 YKKQGSGTEKYAI
-462 KDISLAIEPGEFVA
+462 KDISLSIEPGEFVA
-476 IIGRTGSGKST
+476 IVGRTGSGKST
-487 LIQHFNGLFQPKSGD
+487 LIQHLNGLLQPESGQ

-530 PEYQLFEENVLKDIA
+530 PEYQLFEENVLKDIT
-545 FGPKNL
+545 FGPRNL

-556 ECEKKARHA
+556 ESEEKARHA
-565 MQLAGLSNELE
+565 MQIVGLSKEFE

-647 DHADRVLVMENGQIK
+647 NYADRVLVMEDGQLKI
-662 MDGKTEEVFAR
+662 DGKTEKVFAR
-673 KDELTEMGLGVPQA
+673 KDELTKMGLGVPQA

-694 KEILEETDI
+694 K
-703 DLDNAFSH
+703 
-711 DMQYNQKNREVSQK
+711 
-725 TIELSQENVE
+725 
-735 INQKETK
+735 
-742 EKGTEMHEK
+742 
-751 KIEPSNAKAKEYIKT
+751 AK
-766 KRTKNV
+766 RMKNV
-772 EIPLNIDEL
+772 GIPLKVEEL
-781 AAYIAGGSL
+781 AEYIAGGSLWFGK

>member
-348 LGDLNLADETE
+348 LGDLNLADE
-359 VSKKSHELD
+359 
-368 KTEVSKKSHELD
+368 TEVSKKSHELD

>member
-23 VIEHTAIDNISLSIK
+23 VIEYTAIDDISLSIK
-38 KGDFVGILGH
+38 KGDFVGVLGH

-69 VIYVGGMDTAKEE
+69 VIYVGGMDTSKEE

-90 AGLVFQNPDNQLI
+90 AGMVFQNPDNQLI

-109 DVAFGPENMGIPAEE
+109 DVAFGPENMGIPSKE
-124 IEMRITKALA
+124 IEERITKALA
-134 ATGMTAYRE
+134 STGMTAYRE

-162 LAMEPKCIIFD
+162 LAMEPECIIFD

-188 EAIYDLKRLKNIT
+188 EAIYELNKLKNIT

-223 GKITLEGTP
+223 GKITLEGSP

-239 EKLAENNLE
+239 EKLVENNLE
-248 LPFEVAL
+248 LPFEIAL
-255 IDDLR
+255 IDTLR
-260 KKSVDVPEEIYTK
+260 KKGVQVPGEIYTK
-273 QQLLEFLK
+273 QQLLEFLERDFRK
-281 YHFQK
+281 
-286 DKANNIV
+286 NI
-293 LSDYKSEQ
+293 
-301 QAISESSKSNVK
+301 
-313 SQAKENSRYGNCLEK
+313 
-328 QSDSYSI
+328 
-335 SVDDRNEKLSDNS
+335 
-348 LGDLNLADETE
+348 
-359 VSKKSHELD
+359 
-368 KTEVSKKSHELD
+368 
-380 KTEVS
+380 
-385 KKSHD
+385 
-390 LDEAEVSR
+390 
-398 KSHDLDEAEVSKKSH
+398 
-413 ELKETSDIKENA
+413 SDIKEM
-425 SKNID
+425 SKKIY
-430 EPKETEST
+430 EPKEEESI

-449 YKKQDSGEEKYAI
+449 YKKQGSGTEKYAI
-462 KDISLAIEPGEFVA
+462 KDISLSIEPGEFVA
-476 IIGRTGSGKST
+476 IVGRTGSGKST
-487 LIQHFNGLFQPKSGD
+487 LIQHLNGLLQPESGQ

-530 PEYQLFEENVLKDIA
+530 PEYQLFEENVLKDIT
-545 FGPKNL
+545 FGPRNL

-556 ECEKKARHA
+556 ECEEKARHA
-565 MQLAGLSNELE
+565 MQIVGLSKEFE

-647 DHADRVLVMENGQIK
+647 NHADRVLVMEDGQLKI
-662 MDGKTEEVFAR
+662 DGKTEKVFAR

-694 KEILEETDI
+694 K
-703 DLDNAFSH
+703 
-711 DMQYNQKNREVSQK
+711 
-725 TIELSQENVE
+725 
-735 INQKETK
+735 
-742 EKGTEMHEK
+742 
-751 KIEPSNAKAKEYIKT
+751 AK
-766 KRTKNV
+766 RMKNV
-772 EIPLNIDEL
+772 GIPLKVEEL
-781 AAYIAGGSL
+781 AEYIAGGSL

>member
-23 VIEHTAIDNISLSIK
+23 VIEHTVIDNISLSIK

-61 ALLKPSGG
+61 ALLKPSSG

-134 ATGMTAYRE
+134 STGMTAYRE

-162 LAMEPKCIIFD
+162 LAMEPECIIFD

-223 GKITLEGTP
+223 GKITLKGTP
-232 ETLFKMP
+232 ETLFKIP
-239 EKLAENNLE
+239 EKLVENNLE

-255 IDDLR
+255 IEDLR

-273 QQLLEFLK
+273 QQLLE
-281 YHFQK
+281 K
-286 DKANNIV
+286 DKSDNIV
-293 LSDYKSEQ
+293 LSEYKSERKT
-301 QAISESSKSNVK
+301 ISESSKCNVK
-313 SQAKENSRYGNCLEK
+313 SQAKENSRYGNSMEK
-328 QSDSYSI
+328 QSDSHSI
-335 SVDDRNEKLSDNS
+335 SVYDRNEKLADNS
-348 LGDLNLADETE
+348 LDNLNLADETE
-359 VSKKSHELD
+359 VSKKSHE
-368 KTEVSKKSHELD
+368 
-380 KTEVS
+380 
-385 KKSHD
+385 
-390 LDEAEVSR
+390 
-398 KSHDLDEAEVSKKSH
+398 LDEAEVSKKSH

-430 EPKETEST
+430 EPKEPEST

-556 ECEKKARHA
+556 ECEEKARHA

-751 KIEPSNAKAKEYIKT
+751 KIEASNEKAKEYIKT

-772 EIPLNIDEL
+772 GIPLNIDEL

>member
-23 VIEHTAIDNISLSIK
+23 VIEHTAIDDISLSIK

-69 VIYVGGMDTAKEE
+69 VIYVGGMDTSKEE
-82 QILDIRKT
+82 RILDIRKT
-90 AGLVFQNPDNQLI
+90 AGMVFQNPDNQLI

-124 IEMRITKALA
+124 IEKRITKALA
-134 ATGMTAYRE
+134 STGMTAYRE

-162 LAMEPKCIIFD
+162 LAMEPECIIFD

-209 QEVSQADYLYVMSH
+209 QEVSRADYLYVMSQ

-239 EKLAENNLE
+239 EKLVENNLE

-255 IDDLR
+255 IDNLR
-260 KKSVDVPEEIYTK
+260 EKGVQVPKEIYTK
-273 QQLLEFLK
+273 QQLFEFLEDD
-281 YHFQK
+281 FQK
-286 DKANNIV
+286 SRVDNII
-293 LSDYKSEQ
+293 LFERKSESQ
-301 QAISESSKSNVK
+301 VGRRAISK
-313 SQAKENSRYGNCLEK
+313 
-328 QSDSYSI
+328 
-335 SVDDRNEKLSDNS
+335 SDNS
-348 LGDLNLADETE
+348 LDNLKLTDETE
-359 VSKKSHELD
+359 VSKKSHEL
-368 KTEVSKKSHELD
+368 
-380 KTEVS
+380 
-385 KKSHD
+385 
-390 LDEAEVSR
+390 
-398 KSHDLDEAEVSKKSH
+398 
-413 ELKETSDIKENA
+413 KEISDIKEDA

-430 EPKETEST
+430 ESKETT

-449 YKKQDSGEEKYAI
+449 YKKRGSSEEKYAI
-462 KDISLAIEPGEFVA
+462 KDISLSIEPGEFVA
-476 IIGRTGSGKST
+476 IVGRTGSGKST
-487 LIQHFNGLFQPKSGD
+487 LIQHLNGLLQPKSGE

-556 ECEKKARHA
+556 ECEEKARYA
-565 MQLAGLSNELE
+565 MQLVGLSKELE

-647 DHADRVLVMENGQIK
+647 NHADRVLVMEDGQLK
-662 MDGKTEEVFAR
+662 MDGNTGEVFTR

-694 KEILEETDI
+694 KESLEETDV
-703 DLDNAFSH
+703 DSNNAFPH
-711 DMQYNQKNREVSQK
+711 DMQCNEKNREVYQK
-725 TIELSQENVE
+725 MVELSQENVE
-735 INQKETK
+735 MNQKETK
-742 EKGTEMHEK
+742 EKGIKMRKEK
-751 KIEPSNAKAKEYIKT
+751 MEASNAKAEEYIKT
-766 KRTKNV
+766 KRMKN
-772 EIPLNIDEL
+772 EGLPLSIDEL

>member
-1 MNLIDVK
+1 MIIVEKSQMNLIDVK

-61 ALLKPSGG
+61 ALLKPSSG
-69 VIYVGGMDTAKEE
+69 VIYVDGMDTAKEE

-162 LAMEPKCIIFD
+162 LAMEPECIIFD

-209 QEVSQADYLYVMSH
+209 QEVSQADYLYVMNH
-223 GKITLEGTP
+223 GKITLKGTP
-232 ETLFKMP
+232 ETLFKIP
-239 EKLAENNLE
+239 EKLVENNLE

-255 IDDLR
+255 IDGLR

-286 DKANNIV
+286 DESDNIV
-293 LSDYKSEQ
+293 LSEYKSERKT
-301 QAISESSKSNVK
+301 ISESSKSNVK

-335 SVDDRNEKLSDNS
+335 SVDDRNEKLADNS

-368 KTEVSKKSHELD
+368 EAEVSKKSYE
-380 KTEVS
+380 
-385 KKSHD
+385 
-390 LDEAEVSR
+390 
-398 KSHDLDEAEVSKKSH
+398 LDEAEVSKKSH

-430 EPKETEST
+430 EPKETELT

-556 ECEKKARHA
+556 ECEEKARHA

-647 DHADRVLVMENGQIK
+647 DHADRVLVMENGQLK
-662 MDGKTEEVFAR
+662 MDGKTEEVFVR

-751 KIEPSNAKAKEYIKT
+751 KIEASNEKAKEYIKT

-772 EIPLNIDEL
+772 GIPLNIDEL